1 MAQKNHIR
9 NIGILAHV
17 DAGKTTLTEALLYQS
32 GCSRF
37 LGSVDAGTSHTDTL
51 EVERARGISVK
62 ASQIDLSYKNHTIYL
77 IDTPGHIDFMGE
89 VERSIGILD
98 GAILVI
104 SAVEGIQPQ
113 TKLYFEVLQK
123 LHIPTLIFINKIDR
137 IGANSEKV
145 LESIRTEL
153 SPHVLPTPLD
163 LSDEDSIA
171 LLSTNDESLLES
183 YYENK
188 LTTSL
193 LDGALTVQSQK
204 ALVYPVFCGTALKGE
219 GILPLL
225 EGIIHYL
232 PAPLDLDHKPVS
244 GIIYKVSHHKTLG
257 KLSHVRLFSGQLTC
271 RDEILNVTSGALE
284 KITIIKKIIGQ
295 KEVDVKEATSGELVL
310 LGGLNGHIGDILGS
324 DTFIPPSTT
333 LANPLLTIKVY
344 TEKEEDYL
352 PLISALT
359 LLEEEDPLLALEWI
373 KEKREINIQIMG
385 LIQQEILHSIL
396 KERFNLNVSFSTPS
410 VIYKETPSSA
420 GYGIEHYTMPKPCWA
435 IVEFSITPLP
445 LGSGVIYESKV
456 RTEDIKLKY
465 QREIQDNL
473 MHILKQ
479 GLYGWQVT
487 DLKIV
492 LENGSDHVMHSR
504 PGDFAT
510 ATAMGLMKGFNEIG
524 MTLLEPLIAF
534 HISVPEDLG
543 GRVLNDI
550 IQMRGTF
557 DSPTIE
563 NGLFYVS
570 GILPVATSLTYS
582 VTLGI
587 LTSGRGTL
595 STQFHGY
602 QPCPFDRG
610 TTRERI
616 GVNPLDRSKYIL
628 YVRNA
633 L

>member
-1 MAQKNHIR
+1 MTRKNHIR

-51 EVERARGISVK
+51 EVERNRGISVK
-62 ASQIDLSYKNHTIYL
+62 ASQIDLSYKDHTIYL

-113 TKLYFEVLQK
+113 TKLYFQVLQK

-137 IGANSEKV
+137 MGANPEKV
-145 LESIRTEL
+145 LKSIRSEL
-153 SPHVLPTPLD
+153 SPYVLPTTLD
-163 LSDEDSIA
+163 ISDEDSIA
-171 LLSTNDESLLES
+171 ILSHNDEALLEL

-193 LDGALTVQSQK
+193 LEEALAQQSQK

-219 GILPLL
+219 GVLPLL
-225 EGIIHYL
+225 TGILRYL
-232 PAPLDLDHKPVS
+232 PAPLDLDHEPIS
-244 GIIYKVSHHKTLG
+244 GIVYKISHHKTLG
-257 KLSHVRLFSGQLTC
+257 KLSHIRLFSGKISC
-271 RDEILNVTSGALE
+271 RDEILNVTTNTTE
-284 KITIIKKIIGQ
+284 KITMIKKIIGQ
-295 KEVDVKEATSGELVL
+295 KEIDIKEGTSGELL
-310 LGGLNGHIGDILGS
+310 LVAGLNCRIGDVLGS

-333 LANPLLTIKVY
+333 LATPLLTIKVH

-352 PLISALT
+352 SLISALT

-385 LIQQEILHSIL
+385 MIQQEILHSVL
-396 KERFNLNVSFSTPS
+396 KERFNLSVSFSKPS
-410 VIYKETPSSA
+410 VIYKETPAGSS
-420 GYGIEHYTMPKPCWA
+420 YGTEHYTMPKPCWA
-435 IVEFSITPLP
+435 IVEFAISPLP
-445 LGSGVIYESKV
+445 LGSGVVYKSKV

-465 QREIQDNL
+465 QREIKDNL

-504 PGDFAT
+504 PGDFAA

-524 MTLLEPLIAF
+524 MTLLEPLITF
-534 HISVPEDLG
+534 HISIPEDLG
-543 GRVLNDI
+543 GKVLNDI

-563 NGLFYVS
+563 NGTFYVS
-570 GILPVATSLTYS
+570 GILPVATSLEYS
-582 VTLGI
+582 IALGI

-595 STQFHGY
+595 STQFYGY
-602 QPCPFDRG
+602 QPCPFNLG
-610 TTRERI
+610 ATRERI